1 MVKDSKIKAKRE
13 SKQARK
19 AAATYEESKH
29 ELKVE
34 PTEQTAN
41 VSFAAPAKL
50 CANCMTVKPKQ
61 VSTAY
66 IFFSK

>member
-19 AAATYEESKH
+19 ATATYEESKH

-34 PTEQTAN
+34 PKDQTAHG
-41 VSFAAPAKL
+41 VVAPAKL